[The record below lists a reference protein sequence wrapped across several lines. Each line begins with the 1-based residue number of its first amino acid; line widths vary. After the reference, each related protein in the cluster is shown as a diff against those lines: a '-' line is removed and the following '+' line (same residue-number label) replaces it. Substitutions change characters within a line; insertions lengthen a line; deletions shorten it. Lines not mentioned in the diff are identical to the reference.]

1 MYVIY
6 NMDSKRLMSD
16 KQYAYK
22 AVALRHADK
31 IEARYD
37 CKCNAMPQVDYYKS
51 YGNLT
56 KKVTN
61 LMSGV
66 EIEIGINTPMSCDP
80 SSETHWSM

>member
-6 NMDSKRLMSD
+6 NMNSKRIMSD

-31 IEARYD
+31 IEKRFGCY
-37 CKCNAMPQVDYYKS
+37 CSVMLEVDYYKS

-80 SSETHWSM
+80 SSELHWSM